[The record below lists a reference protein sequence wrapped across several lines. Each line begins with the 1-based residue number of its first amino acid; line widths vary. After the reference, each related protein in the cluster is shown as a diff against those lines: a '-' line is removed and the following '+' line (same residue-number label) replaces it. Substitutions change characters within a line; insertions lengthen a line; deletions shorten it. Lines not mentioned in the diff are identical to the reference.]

1 MRVLIVPLA
10 AATIFATATYSSA
23 TMTGSASD
31 KNVLYAGAGYQLP
44 ADMKVPALSA
54 GVKIKC
60 PNCRRRH
67 WLCPS
72 RSGFSDKFSRYSGGA
87 PSLPPAPPHLSAFA
101 KDV

>member
-10 AATIFATATYSSA
+10 AAAIFATATYSSA

-54 GVKIKC
+54 GVKIQM
-60 PNCRRRH
+60 
-67 WLCPS
+67 S
-72 RSGFSDKFSRYSGGA
+72 E
-87 PSLPPAPPHLSAFA
+87 LPPQALALPQQIRILR
-101 KDV
+101 

>member
-54 GVKIKC
+54 GVKIQM
-60 PNCRRRH
+60 
-67 WLCPS
+67 S
-72 RSGFSDKFSRYSGGA
+72 E
-87 PSLPPAPPHLSAFA
+87 LPPQALALPQQIRILR
-101 KDV
+101 